1 MEGVAAVITG
11 AARWY
16 TVGVHLVTAVYNGL
30 SVKPARSGQVP
41 GDIAWDDCNCDGLL
55 AVTTPR
61 VFLSEDFPE
70 EAGAPVGVLC
80 QAPYEVGEFTVSVL
94 RCVPQPEGQKL
105 SPSAAALD
113 TAAGQLLRDVAE
125 TMDAV
130 SAALCALKD
139 SDSISDYLITPAES
153 AGPEGV
159 CAGFTLRVRVSLERF

>member
-1 MEGVAAVITG
+1 MITG
-11 AARWY
+11 SSRWY
-16 TVGVHLVTAVYNGL
+16 TVGGHLVTATYNGL
-30 SVKPARSGQVP
+30 STKPARSGQVP

-61 VFLSEDFPE
+61 VFLSEEFPE
-70 EAGAPVGVLC
+70 EASAPVGAQC

-105 SPSAAALD
+105 SPAAAALD
-113 TAAGQLLRDVAE
+113 AAAGLLLKDVAE

-139 SDSISDYLITPAES
+139 ADSISDYLISPAES
-153 AGPEGV
+153 AGPEGT
-159 CAGFTLRVRVSLERF
+159 CAGFTLRVRVSLDRF